1 MPGDLSRETTG
12 DATEGLPWQIIYAA
26 FLGVGVC
33 AMGILGAA
41 YLLHSA
47 SGRWGVAVGVAAL
60 VAALGVGTA
69 FVALLA
75 GASWALMTCRAFM
88 SAASVLAAAGLVWGT
103 IAAARATDWN
113 VPPMDLWRS
122 ALEMLFQPRFLVP
135 TAAAG
140 LCAVMLWFLFGRT
153 SKRFF
158 SR

>member
-1 MPGDLSRETTG
+1 MSGDLSRETTG
-12 DATEGLPWQIIYAA
+12 DATEGLPWQVIYAA

-47 SGRWGVAVGVAAL
+47 SGWLDVALGVAAL
-60 VAALGVGTA
+60 AGVLGLGTA

-75 GASWALMTCRAFM
+75 GASWALMTCRVFL
-88 SAASVLAAAGLVWGT
+88 SAASVLAVAGLAWGSV
-103 IAAARATDWN
+103 AAARTTDWH
-113 VPPMDLWRS
+113 VPTRDLWRS
-122 ALEMLFQPRFLVP
+122 ALEMLFQPWFLVP
-135 TAAAG
+135 AVAVG
-140 LCAVMLWFLFGRT
+140 FSAVMLWFLFGRA

>member
-1 MPGDLSRETTG
+1 MSGDLSRETTG

-41 YLLHSA
+41 YLLHTA

-60 VAALGVGTA
+60 AAVLGLGTA

-75 GASWALMTCRAFM
+75 GASWALMTCRVFM
-88 SAASVLAAAGLVWGT
+88 SGAGVLAAAGLVWGT
-103 IAAARATDWN
+103 VASARDTDWH
-113 VPPMDLWRS
+113 VPLRDLWRS
-122 ALEMLFQPRFLVP
+122 ALEMVFQPRFLVP
-135 TAAAG
+135 AAAV
-140 LCAVMLWFLFGRT
+140 AFSVVMLWFLFGRA